1 MTPLRSENTEGACS
15 CARSFC
21 PFCGRLLIRN
31 MDVRHGYHSL
41 CCEQLFGF
49 TRAPTLKLEG
59 DWMECMHPFSESSY
73 LISLRL
79 DPRSMK
85 LIPSLQTT
93 CRFFL
98 KVPAIRNVSE
108 ANRQAENEW
117 LTMSLA
123 RTFGIFA
130 VQMQFVPIESGRI
143 GLIVPRIDREVGPH
157 GIVQHHVESLA
168 QIGRQ
173 PKGFRSEQQRTLLS
187 SLDLQQG
194 LTLLQASDYPKQDA
208 HAYILRMLFSYVFSV
223 PACSSRKLI
232 LIQRED
238 STRRLGP
245 ALGLRLNI
253 DGLDLFQKNA
263 RTSEERIHR
272 YYPLVARLGLCRTDA
287 ERLLRFVLIREP
299 SVMRLLQRFPMKKL
313 GRHRMLLLDSAEKRY
328 AVLKTLV

>member
-1 MTPLRSENTEGACS
+1 
-15 CARSFC
+15 
-21 PFCGRLLIRN
+21 

-168 QIGRQ
+168 
-173 PKGFRSEQQRTLLS
+173 RSVVSQK
-187 SLDLQQG
+187 
-194 LTLLQASDYPKQDA
+194 ASDRSSNGRFFQVS
-208 HAYILRMLFSYVFSV
+208 IFS
-223 PACSSRKLI
+223 K
-232 LIQRED
+232 
-238 STRRLGP
+238 G
-245 ALGLRLNI
+245 
-253 DGLDLFQKNA
+253 
-263 RTSEERIHR
+263 
-272 YYPLVARLGLCRTDA
+272 
-287 ERLLRFVLIREP
+287 
-299 SVMRLLQRFPMKKL
+299 
-313 GRHRMLLLDSAEKRY
+313 
-328 AVLKTLV
+328 